1 MNLSLLIIS
10 IFIISAPAFI
20 AGRETRLS
28 LPKRASLQQVLGFL
42 QEIRKMMKENSP
54 TYRLHNRDAGN
65 QVAEDETIFYA
76 VLNRLKR
83 E

>member
-10 IFIISAPAFI
+10 IFIISAPVSI

-42 QEIRKMMKENSP
+42 QEIGKMIKENSP

-65 QVAEDETIFYA
+65 QVAEDDEKFSVQSRAT
-76 VLNRLKR
+76 VL
-83 E
+83 